1 MITLRCPWDSPPL
14 RSNQRLHWAKKAKLT
29 GYIRADAAHIS
40 IDWAHKHATADT
52 YPVRYPVIV
61 TLVWEVVDNRRRDVG
76 ASSPTLKAW
85 IDGMVDG
92 GLLGGDHHP
101 LVTEER
107 LRIEVGTRKGVRVE
121 IDPVAKAK
129 EPPL

>member
-1 MITLRCPWDSPPL
+1 MITLRCPWESPPI
-14 RSNQRLHWAKKAKLT
+14 RSNQRLHWARKAKLT
-29 GYIRADAAHIS
+29 GQVRADAAHVA
-40 IDWAHKHATADT
+40 IDWAWKNAAPDM
-52 YPVRYPVIV
+52 YPIRYPVIV
-61 TLVWEVVDNRRRDVG
+61 TLIWEVADKRRRDVG

-107 LRIEVGTRKGVRVE
+107 LRIEVGTQKGVRVE
-121 IDPVAKAK
+121 IIPI
-129 EPPL
+129 ERTTTT